1 MSPRKSISLLA
12 FAALLCA
19 QTGGLDSMLTQ
30 FEGQLAKGQPSPAQL
45 QRNLNSLASGLR
57 QGNWSNAN
65 QRIPATSRAV
75 GYLNNVQRM
84 AGRDRNL
91 GIAMSGIF
99 QQIGDLESNPQSAW
113 LNYRNAYLML
123 NQFPVDNQI
132 RDEMQQIRRSVEVIE
147 ARMPELPKLDWSSL
161 DAAGQKDYDLVMERY
176 INVSATASSAEV
188 TAETMRRSMADQGLA
203 VRPEIISGLT
213 RMKLKLED
221 ARRMIEQKN
230 YTTAKD
236 RLASAEAEAQKILK
250 LFGG

>member
-1 MSPRKSISLLA
+1 MLPRKSISIFA

-19 QTGGLDSMLTQ
+19 QTGSLDSMLTQ
-30 FEGQLAKGQPSPAQL
+30 FEGQLAKGQPSPEQL
-45 QRNLNSLASGLR
+45 QHNLNSLSSGLR
-57 QGNWSNAN
+57 QGNWSNPN
-65 QRIPATSRAV
+65 QRIPVTSRAV
-75 GYLNNVQRM
+75 GYLNNVQGV

-91 GIAMSGIF
+91 GISMSGIYR
-99 QQIGDLESNPQSAW
+99 QIGGLETNPQSAW

-123 NQFPVDNQI
+123 NHFPVDSQI
-132 RDEMQQIRRSVEVIE
+132 RTEMQQIRRSVEVIE

-161 DAAGQKDYDLVMERY
+161 DAAGQKEYDSVMERY
-176 INVSATASSAEV
+176 ISVSSAASSAEV

-203 VRPEIISGLT
+203 VRPEIVSGLT

-221 ARRMIEQKN
+221 AKRLIEQKT
-230 YTTAKD
+230 YATAKD